1 VTYSDNK
8 SYFFAPPPLTAG
20 SEDDLIVMPNLPLMG
35 ALRRL
40 AGSSLATA
48 GLEAMLGSYSFGID
62 KHPFVKL
69 TVREFLWG
77 YPSLIMS
84 IDQFQVSEPQRTY
97 IPRVSQCL
105 SPRWNWPPHPLSRKR
120 WCPPNQRGGG
130 GGGLRRYTFA
140 CV

>member
-8 SYFFAPPPLTAG
+8 SYYFAPPPLTAG

-62 KHPFVKL
+62 KSPFIRL

-84 IDQFQVSEPQRTY
+84 IDQFQVIFFKSKTMFMAFSVRAKLN
-97 IPRVSQCL
+97 IIL
-105 SPRWNWPPHPLSRKR
+105 SYMEK
-120 WCPPNQRGGG
+120 
-130 GGGLRRYTFA
+130 A
-140 CV
+140 